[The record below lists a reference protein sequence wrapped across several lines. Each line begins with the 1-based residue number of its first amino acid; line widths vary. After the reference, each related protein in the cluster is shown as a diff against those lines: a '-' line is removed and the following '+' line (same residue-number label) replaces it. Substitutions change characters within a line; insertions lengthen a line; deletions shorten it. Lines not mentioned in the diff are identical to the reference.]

1 MLLKENRSAIDMSYK
16 TITKQRGKKHG
27 KYSTAHK
34 SSPRDVPE
42 QIQGKKLLHIAN
54 RDPH

>member
-1 MLLKENRSAIDMSYK
+1 MSYK
-16 TITKQRGKKHG
+16 TITKQKEKKHG
-27 KYSTAHK
+27 KYSTAYK